1 MIYFLS
7 LYIIGKLN
15 NMSSLIEKNAKKSI
29 AESEINKKNSDYS
42 LAAFKKIPKTVT
54 RERKKVQYGT
64 LLNKIVESSIVE
76 NKDIQQAEQTAYD
89 AINGQRQQENQQPE
103 GITMLGQLNREKP
116 LSAITREMIQ
126 EYQEEQN
133 KPIMVDG
140 EARKYMKADYEP
152 SFPVPFDE
160 LKSTDE
166 IDSLITIYR
175 QGREDVSNKIGNI
188 DRLIKET
195 NDYILL
201 LKKNVDET
209 GQNLF
214 SYKSE
219 EANLNKLK
227 QERKKLENKIDAYNY
242 DLKKLDEDR
251 KETLKQ
257 NELINQTN
265 REEVKKYEQTLMQMN
280 RNRLNLQQQPYESEY
295 EYYNRLKEAERSKY
309 DPVLYRQYAA
319 NEVTKK
325 IKTDFTELFDDKSF
339 IEDVI
344 KNLDDEDKFVINK
357 NFNAVERLFLD
368 KFGFNNKSISP
379 RMAAQELKNIT
390 DLIKNEALLLK
401 QVKSAKDIQK
411 MFRGKK
417 GRIEAANE
425 RVKKEIRDQQQERF
439 NRQTER
445 LAQYE
450 ARQRAQQQLTRA
462 QALAQT
468 QSQAEQ
474 QSQMQQVR
482 QAQQLA
488 RELRQRDR
496 SQEQA
501 AQAAKTLENA
511 IRNRKI
517 REKFKEELLDM
528 QDKRFFDDAAKE
540 YKVPILQ
547 AALKRRPQREIY
559 SDTIQLARDRQGLEA
574 RQQEAAVQRQAEAA
588 RNIQKIFRGSEGR
601 KKARDAASAV
611 QKQQQQ
617 ARQDTFDD
625 YREFAREEAAQKQK
639 KEKRIIERQ
648 LLNKALA
655 EGQQQQ
661 QQQARDQISSAILRS
676 ISQPK
681 LANTLDALDEERFNR
696 LTQRLS
702 QNEKRIR
709 EEEKAARNIQKVFRG
724 SKDRKIALAEGQK
737 QQIATKQEKTKK
749 AKELLSQIKD
759 YGTSLQIQQ
768 IPKKS
773 REEFSLF
780 GEKEIE
786 EFERKE
792 KLKQDIKNKALQRY
806 SILPIQGSIKPQ
818 LLETQK
824 KANKKMARDIIDD
837 IIENAIIE
845 NAIIEKD
852 ELSPTPSMMSMRSTI
867 LGQAKRKQRSDK
879 GQKREPYNYDELKP
893 VGRPKNPRNPVGR
906 PRKVV
911 PENTQGAKGAGF
923 LSKYRNKPNK
933 RVVKVSPEEKMK
945 NRLRLVAS
953 QVKAGND
960 NPKIILE
967 LNALYEKL
975 YNIPNAYNMIKK

>member
-1 MIYFLS
+1 
-7 LYIIGKLN
+7 
-15 NMSSLIEKNAKKSI
+15 MSSLIERNAKKSI

-126 EYQEEQN
+126 EYQQEQN
-133 KPIMVDG
+133 KPIMIDG

-166 IDSLITIYR
+166 IDSLITRYR

-195 NDYILL
+195 NNYILL

-227 QERKKLENKIDAYNY
+227 QERKKLENEMDRHNNV
-242 DLKKLDEDR
+242 LKNLDEDR
-251 KETLKQ
+251 KEFFRQ
-257 NELINQTN
+257 NAIINQTN
-265 REEVKKYEQTLMQMN
+265 REEVKKYEQALMQMN

-401 QVKSAKDIQK
+401 QVKSAKNIQK
-411 MFRGKK
+411 VFRGKK

-425 RVKKEIRDQQQERF
+425 RERQQQEDERIFRQAQEEYPNRMRAEIAAQERIAANERARQDARF
-439 NRQTER
+439 NRQ
-445 LAQYE
+445 LI
-450 ARQRAQQQLTRA
+450 RA
-462 QALAQT
+462 QALAQA
-468 QSQAEQ
+468 QSQAQSQVEQ

-482 QAQQLA
+482 QSQQLA

-501 AQAAKTLENA
+501 AQ
-511 IRNRKI
+511 
-517 REKFKEELLDM
+517 
-528 QDKRFFDDAAKE
+528 
-540 YKVPILQ
+540 
-547 AALKRRPQREIY
+547 
-559 SDTIQLARDRQGLEA
+559 
-574 RQQEAAVQRQAEAA
+574 QAEAA
-588 RNIQKIFRGSEGR
+588 RNIQRIIRGSKGR
-601 KKARDAASAV
+601 KIARDAASAV
-611 QKQQQQ
+611 QRQQQQ

-625 YREFAREEAAQKQK
+625 YREFIREEAQAAQAQKQR

-655 EGQQQQ
+655 EGQKQN
-661 QQQARDQISSAILRS
+661 
-676 ISQPK
+676 K
-681 LANTLDALDEERFNR
+681 EDEEKLKKEREFYY
-696 LTQRLS
+696 
-702 QNEKRIR
+702 NEDIKLLAR
-709 EEEKAARNIQKVFRG
+709 EAAKKKEEIKAARDIQRIIRG
-724 SKDRKIALAEGQK
+724 NKGRKIALAEGQK
-737 QQIATKQEKTKK
+737 QQIATKLINDVFESSLNKIRTKEKEEKAKK

-773 REEFSLF
+773 REEFSLI
-780 GEKEIE
+780 GEKERE

-792 KLKQDIKNKALQRY
+792 KLKQDIKNKALQKY

-818 LLETQK
+818 LLESQK

-845 NAIIEKD
+845 E

-867 LGQAKRKQRSDK
+867 LGEEKRKSRSDIGK
-879 GQKREPYNYDELKP
+879 KREQYNYNESKQ
-893 VGRPKNPRNPVGR
+893 VGRPRKQRNPVGR

-911 PENTQGAKGAGF
+911 PEDTQGAKGAGF
-923 LSKYRNKPNK
+923 LSKYKNKPNK

>member
-1 MIYFLS
+1 
-7 LYIIGKLN
+7 
-15 NMSSLIEKNAKKSI
+15 
-29 AESEINKKNSDYS
+29 
-42 LAAFKKIPKTVT
+42 
-54 RERKKVQYGT
+54 
-64 LLNKIVESSIVE
+64 
-76 NKDIQQAEQTAYD
+76 
-89 AINGQRQQENQQPE
+89 
-103 GITMLGQLNREKP
+103 
-116 LSAITREMIQ
+116 
-126 EYQEEQN
+126 
-133 KPIMVDG
+133 
-140 EARKYMKADYEP
+140 
-152 SFPVPFDE
+152 
-160 LKSTDE
+160 
-166 IDSLITIYR
+166 
-175 QGREDVSNKIGNI
+175 
-188 DRLIKET
+188 
-195 NDYILL
+195 
-201 LKKNVDET
+201 
-209 GQNLF
+209 LF

-219 EANLNKLK
+219 EANLEKLK
-227 QERKKLENKIDAYNY
+227 QERKKLENEMDRHNNV
-242 DLKKLDEDR
+242 LKNLDEDR
-251 KETLKQ
+251 KEFFRQ
-257 NELINQTN
+257 NAIINQTN
-265 REEVKKYEQTLMQMN
+265 REEVKKYEQALMQMN

-588 RNIQKIFRGSEGR
+588 RNIQKIFRGNEGR
-601 KKARDAASAV
+601 IKAALVRNQNRIIARDAASAV

-661 QQQARDQISSAILRS
+661 
-676 ISQPK
+676 
-681 LANTLDALDEERFNR
+681 AN
-696 LTQRLS
+696 
-702 QNEKRIR
+702 
-709 EEEKAARNIQKVFRG
+709 KAAITIQSAMRNKKAIDKFSDVYV
-724 SKDRKIALAEGQK
+724 K
-737 QQIATKQEKTKK
+737 QEQAKQEKAKK
-749 AKELLSQIKD
+749 Q
-759 YGTSLQIQQ
+759 
-768 IPKKS
+768 
-773 REEFSLF
+773 
-780 GEKEIE
+780 
-786 EFERKE
+786 
-792 KLKQDIKNKALQRY
+792 
-806 SILPIQGSIKPQ
+806 
-818 LLETQK
+818 
-824 KANKKMARDIIDD
+824 KMAKDIIDD

-845 NAIIEKD
+845 KEEE

-867 LGQAKRKQRSDK
+867 LGKVRKSRSDIGK
-879 GQKREPYNYDELKP
+879 KREPYNYDESKQ
-893 VGRPKNPRNPVGR
+893 VGRPRKQRNPVGR
-906 PRKVV
+906 PKKVV
-911 PENTQGAKGAGF
+911 VEDTQGAKGAGF
-923 LSKYRNKPNK
+923 LSRYRNKPNK